1 MCRKKTDKHKIKK
14 GAPQRRLAG
23 KSFQFSSDFKGG
35 ISLKKINW
43 KVRFKNPMFWLTA
56 IPAVTAFVYSVLGLF
71 GVVPRFGEDSVV
83 NIGSAAVAALT
94 TLGVLIDPTT
104 KGVCDSCDVLKYEE
118 PKEADEVKEE

>member
-1 MCRKKTDKHKIKK
+1 M
-14 GAPQRRLAG
+14 L
-23 KSFQFSSDFKGG
+23 
-35 ISLKKINW
+35 LKKINW

-56 IPAVTAFVYSVLGLF
+56 IPAVTAFVYSILGLF
-71 GVVPRFGEDSVV
+71 GIVPRFGEDAVV

-118 PKEADEVKEE
+118 PKEE